1 MAASKV
7 STLTAELEVMV
18 KDIERMQEEYPDKQ
32 FPEDIA
38 DRWDRTNKTIDE
50 YKKRIE
56 LARREERLEELQ
68 RTSAGALEGPEKAGF
83 QIGNS
88 QWRDKPYD
96 ISGIQRDWND
106 PEKEGQQFRDRALH
120 IVERDLRVR
129 DHRIEQDEA
138 KEAVT
143 AMIEELDST
152 DGALSRHIVVNSSP
166 DYKKAFG
173 KYLAGAFFSEAEART
188 LQISRALSLTSAAGG
203 YAVPVEL
210 DPTIMPTSSL
220 AINPLRSIA
229 TVRQIT
235 VDTFN
240 GVTSGAVTAAYQAEA
255 TPTTDT
261 SPTIGQV
268 VISTE
273 RASSFIPFSIE
284 IGQDWGALQ
293 SEMARLLQDAKDV
306 LETTKFTL
314 GSGTN
319 EPFGVITGA
328 TTVFTGSSAT
338 GFTIADLTNWDE
350 SLPPR
355 FQPNASAMFNKA
367 MASRIR
373 RIDAGVVG
381 GAGSGVWV
389 DNLRIATGEGRNP
402 GAYSSSFLGYPAYQ
416 NTAMSGTFTT
426 GQLVG
431 LLGDFSYYYI
441 IDRVGM
447 NIEVIPH
454 LFDVTFNQPTGQRGL
469 YAYWRNGAKVVD
481 AAAFR
486 TLKLG

>member
-1 MAASKV
+1 
-7 STLTAELEVMV
+7 
-18 KDIERMQEEYPDKQ
+18 
-32 FPEDIA
+32 
-38 DRWDRTNKTIDE
+38 
-50 YKKRIE
+50 
-56 LARREERLEELQ
+56 
-68 RTSAGALEGPEKAGF
+68 
-83 QIGNS
+83 
-88 QWRDKPYD
+88 
-96 ISGIQRDWND
+96 
-106 PEKEGQQFRDRALH
+106 
-120 IVERDLRVR
+120 
-129 DHRIEQDEA
+129 
-138 KEAVT
+138 
-143 AMIEELDST
+143 
-152 DGALSRHIVVNSSP
+152 
-166 DYKKAFG
+166 
-173 KYLAGAFFSEAEART
+173 
-188 LQISRALSLTSAAGG
+188 
-203 YAVPVEL
+203 
-210 DPTIMPTSSL
+210 MPTSSL
-220 AINPLRSIA
+220 AINPLRSIS

-255 TPTTDT
+255 TPTTDS

-273 RASSFIPFSIE
+273 RASAFIPFSIE

-293 SEMARLLQDAKDV
+293 AEMARLLQDAKDV

-338 GFTIADLTNWDE
+338 GITLADLTNWDE

-355 FQPNASAMFNKA
+355 FQPNASFMSNKA
-367 MASRIR
+367 LASRIR

-381 GAGSGVWV
+381 GAGSGVWI
-389 DNLRIATGEGRNP
+389 DNLRQATGDGRSP
-402 GAYSSSFLGYPAYQ
+402 GRYNADFLGYPAYQ
-416 NTAMSGTFTT
+416 NTAMSSAITT

-447 NIEVIPH
+447 NIETIPH